1 MSDKFFY
8 VLMVL
13 VAVICVNFGWG
24 NDSGWMGNLSLV
36 IGGVFAG
43 VLISDL
49 LNEEETV

>member
-8 VLMVL
+8 ILMVL
-13 VAVICVNFGWG
+13 AAVICVNFGWG
-24 NDSGWMGNLSLV
+24 DDAGWISNLALV

-49 LNEEETV
+49 LNEGELQ